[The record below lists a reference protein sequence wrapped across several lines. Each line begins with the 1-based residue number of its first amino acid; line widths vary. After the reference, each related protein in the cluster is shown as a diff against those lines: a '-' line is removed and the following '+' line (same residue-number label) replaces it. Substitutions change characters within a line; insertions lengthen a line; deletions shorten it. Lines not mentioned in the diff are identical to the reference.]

1 MAERSGS
8 LSRLEGLAR
17 PSLALVWGVLPI
29 VAAWGKIGLSPV
41 KPNDYWWPMVQGR
54 AMEQLGSIPSQSLYL
69 YTLEA
74 SSPFVNQPW
83 LSQWLMYKGM
93 ALGGHDLLVW
103 VHALLWTVSLGG
115 LMALCVRRGAQLRWA
130 GALFTIAL
138 APLMPNLVART
149 RMFAYPCIM
158 LMLWGLYGLAER
170 RLKAPLSYGLIGLS
184 AAWWANVHGSFMLAP
199 LLTGAFAVGVVGRA
213 LWRERALDRGL
224 LGRWA
229 AAVGL
234 AIVAPMLNPQG
245 PKVYLYALNLMT
257 GSTVK
262 ATVTEWQPFALTEAA
277 GVLLYSFSAVAVCVG
292 LWRRRRLAAYEVVAS
307 LGLLVM
313 ALNTARHALWWP
325 MLAAGVLAMALSAP
339 RPQAQ
344 GAPEPATSAPAEE
357 VTAAQGIIHWVMA
370 LSLILSGLGCMPG
383 GPLFQVV
390 AALDSEGLRHHPRQD
405 LRALSQDVP
414 MALLEDLA
422 RQGEAAGRLFHWQ
435 DIGGAVEYVLAPDAP
450 AQVAFVDQRME
461 LIPEPIWDDY
471 FLISR
476 AQEGWRER
484 LAYWQVEAAL
494 LHREEQGALVKALL
508 AQGWFKRGEELDFVL
523 LVKPPKP

>member
-1 MAERSGS
+1 M
-8 LSRLEGLAR
+8 SRLEGLKR
-17 PSLALVWGVLPI
+17 PSLALVWVVLPI

-54 AMEQLGSIPSQSLYL
+54 AMEQLGEIPSQNLYL
-69 YTLEA
+69 YTINA

-93 ALGGHDLLVW
+93 VLGGHDLLVW
-103 VHALLWTVSLGG
+103 VHALLWTVSIGG

-138 APLMPNLVART
+138 VPLMPNLVART

-170 RLKAPLSYGLIGLS
+170 RLKAPLAYGLIGLS

-199 LLTGAFAVGVVGRA
+199 LLAGAFAVGVIVRS
-213 LWRERALDRGL
+213 LWSERALDRAL
-224 LGRWA
+224 LLRWSA
-229 AAVGL
+229 VVGL
-234 AIVAPMLNPQG
+234 AFGATMINPLG
-245 PKVYLYALNLMT
+245 PKVYLYAFNLMA
-257 GSTVK
+257 GSTIK

-292 LWRRRRLAAYEVVAS
+292 LWRRRRLAAYEVLAS

-325 MLAAGVLAMALSAP
+325 MLAAGVLAAALSAP
-339 RPQAQ
+339 ADDAVSEAQ
-344 GAPEPATSAPAEE
+344 E
-357 VTAAQGIIHWVMA
+357 VTKAQGIIHWVMA
-370 LSLILSGLGCMPG
+370 LSLILSGLACMPG
-383 GPLFQVV
+383 APLFNVV
-390 AALDSEGLRHHPRQD
+390 AGLDSEGLRHHPRHQ

-414 MALLEDLA
+414 MAMLEDLA
-422 RQGEAAGRLFHWQ
+422 HHGYAGRLFHWQ
-435 DIGGAVEYVLAPDAP
+435 DIGGAVEYMLASDSP
-450 AQVAFVDQRME
+450 ARVAFVDQRME
-461 LIPEPIWDDY
+461 LIPEAIWEDY

-476 AQEGWRER
+476 AQEGWQSR
-484 LAYWQVEAAL
+484 LDYWLIMVAILHRQEQAAL
-494 LHREEQGALVKALL
+494 VSALL
-508 AQGWFKRGEELDFVL
+508 AQGWVMHSQELDFVL
-523 LVKPPKP
+523 LAKP